1 MKTYFH
7 LLLITAAIF
16 TGCASDKDFIVTFHT
31 QYGDMKAIL
40 YEETPKHKEN
50 FIKLA
55 QEGFYDS
62 LLFHRVIE
70 GFMIQ
75 SGDPNS
81 KNARKGQR
89 LGQGSPGYTIPAEF
103 RKDLFH
109 MKGSLSAARQKDNIN
124 PQKASSGSQF
134 YIVQGKK
141 MTENELTTDM
151 DQLAAGVRRLIVED
165 DSLNNELMSLYQS
178 GDFDAYQKRLLE
190 LKPLVQEK
198 YGMSASKEYPRERLE
213 VYTKKGGAP
222 HLDDQYTVFGKVVEG
237 LSVIDTIARQPT
249 DRMDRPVEDIRMTV
263 SVETLSRQKITKLYG
278 YQYPEN

>member
-1 MKTYFH
+1 MKKALYH
-7 LLLITAAIF
+7 LMLAVLF
-16 TGCASDKDFIVTFHT
+16 MGCASDKDYIITFHT
-31 QYGDMKAIL
+31 RYGNMKAIL

-55 QEGFYDS
+55 REGFYDS

-81 KNARKGQR
+81 RNARKGQR
-89 LGQGSPGYTIPAEF
+89 LGQSGPGYTIPAEF
-103 RKDLFH
+103 KKKLFH
-109 MKGSLSAARQKDNIN
+109 VKGSLSAARQNDNIN

-141 MTENELTTDM
+141 LSEEELTTDM
-151 DQLAAGVRRLIVED
+151 DQLAAGVRRLIMED
-165 DSLNNELMSLYQS
+165 DSLNNELMTLYQS
-178 GDFDAYQKRLLE
+178 GNFDGYQKRLME
-190 LKPLVQEK
+190 LKPRVKEA
-198 YGMSASKEYPRERLE
+198 YGMSASKEYPVERLKA
-213 VYTKKGGAP
+213 YTGAGGAP

-237 LSVIDTIARQPT
+237 LAVIDTIANQRT

-263 SVETLSRQKITKLYG
+263 TLEALPKKKITKLYG
-278 YQYPEN
+278 YQYPED